1 MMASAAR
8 FRRPRFFVALG
19 ICGMLL
25 GLGVFLVLLGEL
37 SVLRAVGV
45 ALIIG
50 ARTLPVL
57 YSVKFRARAE
67 FKKTAS
73 SEDVRSSQR
82 AVINGVTKAR
92 QGLSTS
98 LNRQDRALRSEE
110 RRVGKECKSHQS
122 KHPSMR

>member
-1 MMASAAR
+1 
-8 FRRPRFFVALG
+8 FRRVLFRS
-19 ICGMLL
+19 
-25 GLGVFLVLLGEL
+25 VLLGES

-50 ARTLPVL
+50 AWVLPVL
-57 YSVKFRARAE
+57 YAVKLRARAE

-73 SEDVRSSQR
+73 SEDVRRSQK

-98 LNRQDRALRSEE
+98 LNRQDRALQRIEE
-110 RRVGKECKSHQS
+110 RLHSLTAESQS
-122 KHPSMR
+122 RTFTIDEADIDVLFVTSNGAGL

>member
-1 MMASAAR
+1 MMASATR
-8 FRRPRFFVALG
+8 LRRPRFFVALG

-25 GLGVFLVLLGEL
+25 GLGVFLVLLGES

-50 ARTLPVL
+50 AWVLPVL
-57 YSVKFRARAE
+57 YAVKLRARAE

-73 SEDVRSSQR
+73 SEDVRRSQK

-98 LNRQDRALRSEE
+98 LNRQDRALQDR
-110 RRVGKECKSHQS
+110 KSGV
-122 KHPSMR
+122 